1 MSHRIAL
8 CAALFL
14 LTGLAAAQ
22 AQEVQPTAPSSSAS
36 QATPAPSS
44 QSADQQAAAPS
55 AANPS
60 TQPAT
65 KKVWTNDDVTG
76 LRSSSAISTV
86 GASAAKSAK
95 PGVGATAVPGN
106 AKWYANQITGLQAKL
121 PPLDAQIAELQ
132 DAIAGK
138 PTGDGKT
145 SSRPSGVKI
154 DSWSDELSRL
164 QQKRDAV
171 QQQIDALREQARRH
185 GVPNS
190 ALPL

>member
-1 MSHRIAL
+1 MNHRIAL
-8 CAALFL
+8 CAGLFL
-14 LTGLAAAQ
+14 LIGFAVAQ
-22 AQEVQPTAPSSSAS
+22 AQESQPTAPSPSAS
-36 QATPAPSS
+36 QASPTPSS
-44 QSADQQAAAPS
+44 QSADQQASAPS
-55 AANPS
+55 AANS
-60 TQPAT
+60 SAQPAS

-95 PGVGATAVPGN
+95 SGAGTPAAAGN
-106 AKWYANQITGLQAKL
+106 AKWYANQITSLQAKL

-132 DAIAGK
+132 GAIAGK

-154 DSWSDELSRL
+154 DSWSGELMRL

>member
-14 LTGLAAAQ
+14 LMGVAATQ
-22 AQEVQPTAPSSSAS
+22 AQEAQPTAPSSSAS
-36 QATPAPSS
+36 QASPTSSS
-44 QSADQQAAAPS
+44 QSADQQASAPS
-55 AANPS
+55 AANS
-60 TQPAT
+60 SAQPAM

-76 LRSSSAISTV
+76 LRSTSAISTV
-86 GASAAKSAK
+86 GASGAKSAK
-95 PGVGATAVPGN
+95 SGAGTAAAGN
-106 AKWYANQITGLQAKL
+106 ANWYANQITGLQAKL
-121 PPLDAQIAELQ
+121 PPIDAKIAELQ
-132 DAIAGK
+132 DALAGK

-145 SSRPSGVKI
+145 SSRPSGIKI
-154 DSWSDELSRL
+154 DSWSDELMRL

>member
-14 LTGLAAAQ
+14 LTGFAVAQ
-22 AQEVQPTAPSSSAS
+22 AQEAQPTP
-36 QATPAPSS
+36 PS
-44 QSADQQAAAPS
+44 QSSDQQASAPS
-55 AANPS
+55 AANS
-60 TQPAT
+60 SAQPGA

-86 GASAAKSAK
+86 GASAAKSAR
-95 PGVGATAVPGN
+95 PGVGATAVSGN
-106 AKWYANQITGLQAKL
+106 ARWYANQITGLQAKL

>member
-14 LTGLAAAQ
+14 LMGFAVAQ
-22 AQEVQPTAPSSSAS
+22 AQEAQPTAPSPSAS
-36 QATPAPSS
+36 QATATPPS
-44 QSADQQAAAPS
+44 QSADQQASAPS
-55 AANPS
+55 AANS
-60 TQPAT
+60 SAQPA

-86 GASAAKSAK
+86 GTSGAKSAK
-95 PGVGATAVPGN
+95 PGAGTPAAAGN
-106 AKWYANQITGLQAKL
+106 AKPYANQIIRLEAEL
-121 PPLDAQIAELQ
+121 PPLDAKIAELQ
-132 DAIAGK
+132 DALAGK

-154 DSWSDELSRL
+154 DSWSDELTRL

-171 QQQIDALREQARRH
+171 QQQIDGLREQARRH